1 MVITSLLIIFA
12 GCLLLQLSYYL
23 LVFARL
29 GFKGDQHIA
38 ATESSAGASVVVC
51 ACNEVDNLRKLLPAL
66 LTQHYPQF
74 EVLVVNDRST
84 DDTLSFLRSEAEKA
98 EQLKIVTI
106 GETPDHI
113 NSKKYGITLGI
124 KAAKYDIIL
133 LTDADCIPESEHW
146 VKAMVAPFNNNETK
160 IVLGYSQYI
169 TKKGLLNLMIRFETL
184 YTAIQYLSFALAGRP
199 YMGVGRNLAYRK
211 SFFLDKKGF
220 SGYQKV
226 MGGDDDLF
234 VNKNATS
241 QNTAITIGKKSM
253 VYSAPKVSWKAYFIQ
268 KKRHLSVGK
277 LYKFKDRV
285 YLGLLFLSHSLFWIS
300 FIALLTVWH
309 EPYLIIG
316 GFVVRVFVQY
326 LIFYKAAQKLGDEF
340 KLWMLPLIDV
350 LYLMYYI
357 ATGIS
362 AVASRNIKWN

>member
-1 MVITSLLIIFA
+1 MIITSLLIIFA

-23 LVFARL
+23 FIFSRL
-29 GFKGDQHIA
+29 GFKGDQNTSIV
-38 ATESSAGASVVVC
+38 ESDAGVSVVVC
-51 ACNEVDNLRKLLPAL
+51 ACNEVENLRKLLPAL
-66 LTQHYPQF
+66 MTQHFPQF
-74 EVLVVNDRST
+74 EIIVVNDRST
-84 DDTLSFLRSEAEKA
+84 DDTLSFLRSEVEKA
-98 EQLKIVTI
+98 EHLKIVTI
-106 GETPDHI
+106 EETPAHI

-124 KAAKYDIIL
+124 KSAKYDIIL
-133 LTDADCIPESEHW
+133 LTDADCVPASEDW
-146 VKAMVAPFNNNETK
+146 IEAMVAPFHNNVTK
-160 IVLGYSQYI
+160 IALGYSQYI
-169 TKKGLLNLMIRFETL
+169 TKKGLLNLLIRFETL
-184 YTAIQYLSFALAGRP
+184 YTAVQYLSFALAGRP
-199 YMGVGRNLAYRK
+199 YMGVGRNMAYRK

-241 QNTAITIGKKSM
+241 QNTAVVLGKKSK
-253 VYSAPKVSWKAYFIQ
+253 VYSAPKTSWKTYFVQ

-277 LYKFKDRV
+277 LYKFKDRM
-285 YLGLLFLSHSLFWIS
+285 YLGLLFLSHGLFWAT
-300 FIALLTVWH
+300 FIALLVMWH

-316 GFVVRVFVQY
+316 GFVVRILIQY
-326 LIFYKAAQKLGDEF
+326 LIFYKAAQKLGDKI
-340 KLWMLPLIDV
+340 KLWMLPLLDV